1 MTTAIHSPSQR
12 DHNEDR
18 MRRAI
23 SWFDISLNTE
33 TPDEEFIFLWISFN
47 AAYGVELRHP
57 DAEGDSPSEFQKFS
71 EFLKD
76 ILYRDTKGE
85 IESRLTGR
93 KLAGRISHLLR
104 NQFIY
109 EPFWRSLREAV
120 DGGDEAWQNRFGRRN
135 ELVSH
140 SFRKLSAP
148 DLGSEEKIDLL
159 HGVLVEVFL
168 RLYTLRNQ
176 VFHGGATY
184 GTGRGRKQI
193 KDGSFIMAN
202 LVPVILDIMEADID
216 ENPSSDVWGEVAYS
230 SSLLFEYDDVD
241 R

>member
-1 MTTAIHSPSQR
+1 MTTVTHSPSQQ

-23 SWFDISLNTE
+23 SWFDLSLNTE

-57 DAEGDSPSEFQKFS
+57 DTDGNSPSEFEKFS
-71 EFLKD
+71 DFLMNV
-76 ILYRDTKGE
+76 LVRDTGRE
-85 IESRLTGR
+85 IETRLTGR
-93 KLAGRISHLLR
+93 KLAGRINNLLR
-104 NQFIY
+104 NHFVY
-109 EPFWRSLREAV
+109 EPFWRSLKNGV
-120 DGGDEAWQNRFGRRN
+120 GDSDKGWEERFERRRQR
-135 ELVSH
+135 VAD
-140 SFRKLSAP
+140 SFRKLTDP
-148 DLGSEEKIDLL
+148 GLGLEGKVKLL
-159 HGVLVEVFL
+159 HGVLVEILL

-184 GTGRGRKQI
+184 GVGRGRKQI

-202 LVPVILDIMEADID
+202 LVPVILDIMEADTD

-230 SSLLFEYDDVD
+230 SSLLFE
-241 R
+241 

>member
-23 SWFDISLNTE
+23 SWFDLSLNTE

-57 DAEGDSPSEFQKFS
+57 DAEGDSPSEFEKFS
-71 EFLKD
+71 DFLKN
-76 ILYRDTKGE
+76 ILDRDTKGE

-93 KLAGRISHLLR
+93 KLAGRINHLLR
-104 NQFIY
+104 NQFVY
-109 EPFWRSLREAV
+109 EPFWRSLKEYDAT
-120 DGGDEAWQNRFGRRN
+120 GYETWENRFERSSAR
-135 ELVSH
+135 VSY
-140 SFRKLSAP
+140 SFRKLG
-148 DLGSEEKIDLL
+148 DLGLGPEEKIDLL

-202 LVPVILDIMEADID
+202 LVPVILDIMDADINQ
-216 ENPSSDVWGEVAYS
+216 NPSSDVWGEVAYS
-230 SSLLFEYDDVD
+230 SSPLFE
-241 R
+241 

>member
-1 MTTAIHSPSQR
+1 MTIVTYSPSQR

-18 MRRAI
+18 MRRAV
-23 SWFDISLNTE
+23 SWFDLSLKTE

-57 DAEGDSPSEFQKFS
+57 DTEGGSISEFDKFS
-71 EFLKD
+71 DFLRNILERD
-76 ILYRDTKGE
+76 IRGE
-85 IESRLTGR
+85 IETRLTGR

-104 NQFIY
+104 NQFVY
-109 EPFWRSLREAV
+109 EPFWRSLREEYSN
-120 DGGDEAWQNRFGRRN
+120 GDELWRERFERSHRR
-135 ELVSH
+135 VSD
-140 SFRKLSAP
+140 SFRRLSEGSL
-148 DLGSEEKIDLL
+148 DSEEKTGLL
-159 HGVLVEVFL
+159 HRVLLEVFL

-202 LVPVILDIMEADID
+202 LVPVVLDIMEADID
-216 ENPSSDVWGEVAYS
+216 EDPSSDVWGEVAYS
-230 SSLLFEYDDVD
+230 SSLLFE
-241 R
+241 